1 MIGIVD
7 ALYRSSPKAGP
18 SSVPPFLSPP
28 QSLHPTATPVRY
40 RSPGTRI
47 VDGKMENRKSVD
59 RLFRGQLRPESPRR
73 HKKRV
78 SDKIANPYKFWSE
91 REDSNLRH
99 LGPKPIQIRSAR
111 PRSPARYLPMRVT
124 SEGTHCLPWR
134 ESKRSL
140 FSDNNCAIICWSRWS
155 WFP

>member
-99 LGPKPIQIRSAR
+99 LGPKPSVLSMCANFDLNHFQNLAV
-111 PRSPARYLPMRVT
+111 VT
-124 SEGTHCLPWR
+124 VVQHVQ
-134 ESKRSL
+134 
-140 FSDNNCAIICWSRWS
+140 
-155 WFP
+155 